1 MTNPCIDPQRSIRSL
16 GELVMRTKE
25 IETELILQ
33 EVESIRCK
41 VDELNVLIRS
51 YAKAML
57 SREHDVQSWMEAAEI
72 GKRGRDEA

>member
-1 MTNPCIDPQRSIRSL
+1 MRS
-16 GELVMRTKE
+16 KE

-33 EVESIRCK
+33 EAESIRCK